1 MKPARSPLP
10 FVIAHRGASHACN
23 ENSGSAL
30 RLAKSLGVRAI
41 EIDVRRLRDGGIV
54 VMHDDDLLRSCGDP
68 RRVSEI
74 DSQEWRTLTQSF
86 SPAFQR
92 EPVLTLEDAWQI
104 ASPVPLV
111 IEIKRDDDPA
121 LGEFAQR
128 VASFLEQHHDT
139 RSTVISFESPAADAA
154 SDALGPT
161 RAGLIRNTEYG
172 ESGFADLLDSRC
184 GIAVLS
190 RRIVTPERIS
200 KLLAAGKS
208 VYVYALD
215 DAASVHEHVAWGVTG
230 IISNRPD
237 VALQALATN
246 E

>member
-1 MKPARSPLP
+1 MNRVTSHRP
-10 FVIAHRGASHACN
+10 FVIAHRGASRACN

-54 VMHDDDLLRSCGDP
+54 VMHDDDLLRACGDA

-92 EPVLTLEDAWQI
+92 EPVLTLQDAWQI
-104 ASPVPLV
+104 AQPIPLV
-111 IEIKRDDDPA
+111 VEIKRDDDPD
-121 LGEFAQR
+121 LGGFAQR
-128 VASFLEQHHDT
+128 VASFLAQQGDT
-139 RSTVISFESPAADAA
+139 QSTIISFESPAANAA
-154 SDALGPT
+154 SDALGSA
-161 RAGLIRNTEYG
+161 RVGLIRNTEYG
-172 ESGFADLLDSRC
+172 ETAFADLLDSRC

-190 RRIVTPERIS
+190 CRIVTPERIS

-215 DAASVHEHVAWGVTG
+215 DESSIREHVAWGVTG

-237 VALQALATN
+237 VALQALASG
-246 E
+246 